1 LTTPRRTAA
10 RRLVLRRVI
19 EEQGIES
26 QGRILAVLAEE
37 GFEVS
42 QATVSRDL
50 AAIGAVREE
59 AGRYEIG
66 RRPSLPR
73 DVVGMMQQFVT
84 SITPAGNLVVVKARP
99 GTANTVAEC
108 LDRAGV
114 DGLLGTVAGDDTLL
128 AVAASGQG
136 GRALARRLETFLEG

>member
-1 LTTPRRTAA
+1 MPRRTAA

-26 QGRILAVLAEE
+26 QGEIVAVLAAE

-50 AAIGAVREE
+50 AAIGAVREGE
-59 AGRYEIG
+59 AGRYVVG

-84 SITPAGNLVVVKARP
+84 SITPSGNLVVVKALP
-99 GTANTVAEC
+99 GTANTVAEF
-108 LDRAGV
+108 LDRAEV

-128 AVAASGQG
+128 AVAASVRG
-136 GRALARRLETFLEG
+136 GRALAQRLEIFLEG